1 MKTKDIKEAK
11 RLWKELCNS
20 VSRRPSPFK
29 GMSEEEVIEQ
39 LRKTRKK
46 LWEKKFALRP

>member
-11 RLWKELCNS
+11 RLWEELCES
-20 VSRRPSPFK
+20 VSRRPSPFE

-46 LWEKKFALRP
+46 LW